1 MRLPDGGGGCL
12 PFSRRGDS
20 VKIRKWRTPA
30 ILAAA
35 AISAGF
41 AWGMKAAHADSAGIL
56 SETIPKLGEGLPLE
70 SPVTISADTVSFD
83 EETGVALAE
92 GNVEVGFGT
101 RTIKADRIRYD
112 MKSGEGEFVGRVHYE
127 QEGDEFSFDR
137 IVLNIKTELGAMYN
151 GRIRIRT
158 NNYQISSEVIEK
170 TGKRSF
176 FLRKGELTTCPCDPE
191 PDWKFGIGRTEVT
204 LDGYAFA
211 RDVTFRIRDI
221 PVLWFPWAAF
231 PVKLSRQSGFLLPS
245 FSQSSSRGYSI
256 QLPFY
261 WAINRWSDAT
271 ITLDAMTK
279 RGFRPEAEYRFVLN
293 SASEGTLRG
302 TQFHDWETDDT
313 RYRYYGENR
322 FRYSE
327 HFFTNARWDIPSDD
341 EYYVDLV
348 EEDILRTARHVP
360 SRGFG
365 AWKGSGDS
373 QALSVDWVEDL
384 QGTPDD
390 NTVQRLPEYTVTIL
404 PRSLGKTGLAAGGEA
419 QATYFYRR
427 AGDQE
432 VRGRG
437 DAEISRAF
445 TLYPSVFFTPFLS
458 LDCLGSAPTKDETGT
473 RTGGRV
479 VPNAGATLELDFRK
493 EFRGKGE
500 WQLVHIVSPVVGF
513 RWVPDVDQSDISV
526 TDMWSRVGKQRQ
538 FFLSLYQR
546 MLRVGK
552 RNPSEV
558 AFLEL
563 SWAFEAGDRN
573 ASQSPYVDPLSPL
586 VRTLRDQ
593 IDLATGR
600 EERDDSRSSDVFG
613 RFHVLPAPHWRL
625 FGEILFDPSEGSLTK
640 GWVGGEWRADERNR
654 ASLEYR
660 NTRTLSE
667 DVHAVAKFRPL
678 RLVGLETSANY
689 SLKNGELTEGE
700 AAVTLYPRSECWS
713 VGFVINRKTRPDE
726 TSFRLT
732 FGLNGI
738 GTVGL

>member
-1 MRLPDGGGGCL
+1 
-12 PFSRRGDS
+12 

-30 ILAAA
+30 ILALA
-35 AISAGF
+35 AISTGF
-41 AWGMKAAHADSAGIL
+41 AWGVRPVQAESAGIL
-56 SETIPKLGEGLPLE
+56 SEITPKLGEGLPLE
-70 SPVTISADTVSFD
+70 SPVTLSADTVSFD

-112 MKSGEGEFVGRVHYE
+112 MKSGEAEFVGRVHYE

-151 GRIRIRT
+151 GRIRIRS
-158 NNYQISSEVIEK
+158 NNYQISSEVMEK

-176 FLRKGELTTCPCDPE
+176 FFRKGELTTCPCDPE
-191 PDWKFGIGRTEVT
+191 PDWKFGIGKTNVT
-204 LDGYAFA
+204 LDGYAIA
-211 RDVTFRIRDI
+211 RNVTFRIRDV
-221 PVLWFPWAAF
+221 PVLWLPWAAF

-245 FSQSSSRGYSI
+245 FSQSSSRGFSI
-256 QLPFY
+256 QLPYY

-271 ITLDAMTK
+271 FTLDAMTE
-279 RGFRPEAEYRFVLN
+279 RGYRPEAEYRFVLN
-293 SASEGTLRG
+293 NASEGAVRG
-302 TQFHDWETDDT
+302 TLFHDKETKDT

-341 EYYVDLV
+341 QYYVDLV

-360 SRGFG
+360 SRGFA

-373 QALSVDWVEDL
+373 QALSVVWVEDL
-384 QGTPDD
+384 QETPDD
-390 NTVQRLPEYTVTIL
+390 NTVQRLPEYTGTIL

-437 DAEISRAF
+437 EAKISRVF

-458 LDCLGSAPTKDETGT
+458 LDFLGSAPTKDETGT
-473 RTGGRV
+473 RSSGRFVPYGGGDLEMSLRRGFPGTGEGR
-479 VPNAGATLELDFRK
+479 
-493 EFRGKGE
+493 
-500 WQLVHIVSPVVGF
+500 LVHIINPIVGF
-513 RWVPDVDQSDISV
+513 RFVPDVDQSNISIY
-526 TDMWSRVGKQRQ
+526 DMWDRVRPQQ
-538 FFLSLYQR
+538 QVLLSLYQR
-546 MLRVGK
+546 MLRLGK
-552 RNPSEV
+552 RGPSEV

-563 SWAFEAGDRN
+563 SWAFETGDRN
-573 ASQSPYVDPLSPL
+573 PSESPYVDPLSPF

-593 IDLATGR
+593 IDLAVDR
-600 EERDDSRSSDVFG
+600 EKRDESRSSDIFG
-613 RFHVLPAPHWRL
+613 RFGVMPASHWRL
-625 FGEILFDPSEGSLTK
+625 FGEILFDPSEGQLTTALM
-640 GWVGGEWRADERNR
+640 GGEWRTDEGNR
-654 ASLEYR
+654 ALLEYR
-660 NTRTLSE
+660 STRTLAE

-678 RLVGLETSANY
+678 RLMGLETSANY
-689 SLKNGELTEGE
+689 SIKNGELTEGQ

-713 VGFVINRKTRPDE
+713 VGFVVNRKTRPDE

-732 FGLNGI
+732 FGLGGI